1 MITLG
6 VNIAILKEGKV
17 LLTQREDFEV
27 WCLPGGAVDENESI
41 AAAALREAREET
53 GLQVEL
59 KHLVGVYSQPNW
71 LNSHHAL
78 VFAAQATGGE
88 PRPQSNEVL
97 AMDYFSQQCLPEP
110 ILFGQRQR
118 ILDALSNAHGVVRNR
133 TQEWPFGKISR
144 RELYALRDDSGLSR
158 QEFYLKYFGN
168 SDAFPDQLEVGPL
181 DSVWE

>member
-6 VNIAILKEGKV
+6 VNIAILREDKV
-17 LLTQREDFEV
+17 LLTKREDFEV

-53 GLQVEL
+53 GLQVQL
-59 KHLVGVYSQPNW
+59 MHLVGVYSQPNW

-97 AMDYFSQQCLPEP
+97 DMAYFNQQSLPEP

-118 ILDALSNAHGVVRNR
+118 ILDALNGAQGVVRNR
-133 TQEWPFGKISR
+133 TQEWPFGKVSR
-144 RELYALRDDSGLSR
+144 QELYALRDHSGLSR
-158 QEFYLKYFGN
+158 QAFYLKHFGN
-168 SDAFPDQLEVGPL
+168 SDAYQDKLEVGPPHL
-181 DSVWE
+181 IKE